1 MASPRTAA
9 PARGWLRTLFIVS
22 VLGACLFTLL
32 LAVHVLRLDWVVRDR
47 FADVQWA
54 LPAQIFAAP
63 TELYAG
69 RRIDRNQL
77 IDRLQQLGYRQR
89 SNAAST
95 GSYALDGR
103 DLLLA
108 SRGFQFWDADEPARR
123 LRLSFGD
130 GGIRSLSLADDGS
143 PVAIARLDPLLIGS
157 IFPKQGEDR
166 VLVRL
171 DDVPPLLV
179 ETLLDIEDRKFW
191 RHWGVDPAAILR
203 AAWANL
209 RAKRVVQGG
218 STITQ
223 QLIKNMFLSSEQTLL
238 RKANE
243 AIMALLLELHE
254 PKEAILEAYLNEIYL
269 GQDGPRAVH
278 GFGLASQFYFNKPLA
293 ELDPGDIALLVGMIR
308 GPSYYNPR
316 RSTQRATERRDFV
329 LGRMAD
335 AGLISAQSA
344 TEAQAQDLRIRDRAG
359 RGSTQYPAF
368 TDLIRRQL
376 RDQYRDEDLTSEGLR
391 IFTSFDPAIQADAER
406 TLARGL
412 TQLETARKL
421 EAGSLQG
428 AVVVTAVD
436 SGEVLAV
443 VGGRQA
449 GSTGFNR
456 ALDARR
462 PIGSLGKPMVYLA
475 ALEQPRQYNLVTPID
490 DAPVRIELPNGDI
503 WEPENYDKE
512 VHGPTPLYQALA
524 KSYNLA
530 TVQLSEQLGPARV
543 ADAHVALGGT
553 RPRALHSLALGAVER
568 SPLDVAQLYNSLAA
582 GGAVTPLQAIRAV
595 QTRDGQPLQR
605 YGIKL
610 RQAADSTAV
619 NLLQWALRQVMIDGT
634 GRSAQRQIGN
644 LALAGKTGT
653 TDDLRDSW
661 FAGFGSDLQAT
672 VWLGRDDNSPAGLTG
687 ASGALQIWAQLMR
700 RLQPQPVPLFA
711 APGTQAEWID
721 QASGLRADHHCPDRL
736 LIPFVDGTAPQAMAP
751 CARGGAAQ
759 DEQRRGFWDRLFG
772 G

>member
-1 MASPRTAA
+1 MASPRKAA
-9 PARGWLRTLFIVS
+9 PARGWLRKLFITSLV
-22 VLGACLFTLL
+22 GACLLTLL
-32 LAVHVLRLDWVVRDR
+32 LAVHVLRLDWIVRDR

-54 LPAQIFAAP
+54 LPAQIYAAP

-77 IDRLQQLGYRQR
+77 INRLQQLGYRQR

-103 DLLLA
+103 GLIVA
-108 SRGFQFWDADEPARR
+108 SRGFRFWDSAEPARR
-123 LRLSFGD
+123 LRLRFGD
-130 GGIRSLSLADDGS
+130 GGIRSLTLADDGS
-143 PVAIARLDPLLIGS
+143 TVAIARLDPLLIGS

-171 DDVPPLLV
+171 DDVPPLLI
-179 ETLLDIEDRKFW
+179 EALLDIEDRKF
-191 RHWGVDPAAILR
+191 RSHWGVDPVAIVR

-209 RAKRVVQGG
+209 RARQVVQGG
-218 STITQ
+218 STVTQ

-243 AIMALLLELHE
+243 AIMALLLELHAS
-254 PKEAILEAYLNEIYL
+254 KDAILEAYLNEIYL

-278 GFGLASQFYFNKPLA
+278 GFGLASQFYFNKPLG
-293 ELDPGDIALLVGMIR
+293 ELDPGEIALLVGMIR

-316 RSTQRATERRDFV
+316 RSAQRATDRRDFV
-329 LGRMAD
+329 LDRMA
-335 AGLISAQSA
+335 AAQLISAEQAETAKA
-344 TEAQAQDLRIRDRAG
+344 TALSIRDRSG
-359 RGSTQYPAF
+359 RGSTQFPAF

-391 IFTSFDPAIQADAER
+391 IFTSFDPVVQDHAER
-406 TLARGL
+406 ALARGL
-412 TQLETARKL
+412 DQLEQARKF

-428 AVVVTAVD
+428 AIVVTSVD
-436 SGEVLAV
+436 SGEVMAI

-449 GSTGFNR
+449 GSSGFNR

-475 ALEQPRQYNLVTPID
+475 ALARPEQFNLVTPLD
-490 DAPVRIELPNGDI
+490 DEPVRIELPNDDV
-503 WEPENYDKE
+503 WEPENYDKQS
-512 VHGPTPLYQALA
+512 HGPTPLYQALS

-530 TVQLSEQLGPARV
+530 TVHLSEQVGPAKV
-543 ADAHVALGGT
+543 ADTYVALGGK

-568 SPLDVAQLYNSLAA
+568 SPLDVAQLYNTLAA

-595 QTRDGQPLQR
+595 QTREGEPLQR

-610 RQAADSTAV
+610 RQAADPTAV
-619 NLLQWALRQVMIDGT
+619 NLLQWAMRQVMIDGT
-634 GRSAQRQIGN
+634 GRSAQRQIGS

-672 VWLGRDDNSPAGLTG
+672 VWLGRDDNRPAGLTG
-687 ASGALQIWAQLMR
+687 ASGALQVWSQLMR

-711 APGTQAEWID
+711 ASDTQPEWID
-721 QASGLRADHHCPDRL
+721 VATGLRADHNCQDRL
-736 LIPFVDGTAPQAMAP
+736 LIPFVRGTAPETMAP
-751 CARGGAAQ
+751 CARDGAGQ
-759 DEQRRGFWDRLFG
+759 NDERRSFWDRLFG

>member
-1 MASPRTAA
+1 MASPRKAA
-9 PARGWLRTLFIVS
+9 PARGWLRKLFIASVVS
-22 VLGACLFTLL
+22 ACLFTLL
-32 LAVHVLRLDWVVRDR
+32 LAVHVLRLDWIVRDR

-54 LPAQIFAAP
+54 LPAQIYAAP
-63 TELYAG
+63 SELYAG
-69 RRIDRNQL
+69 RRIDRSQL
-77 IDRLQQLGYRQR
+77 VDRLQQLGYRQR

-95 GSYALDGR
+95 GSFAFDGR
-103 DLLLA
+103 DLLVA
-108 SRGFQFWDADEPARR
+108 SRGFQFWDAAEPARR
-123 LRLSFGD
+123 LRLRFGD
-130 GGIRSLSLADDGS
+130 GGIRSINLADDGS
-143 PVAIARLDPLLIGS
+143 TVAIARLDPLLIGS

-171 DDVPPLLV
+171 EDVPPLLI
-179 ETLLDIEDRKFW
+179 ETLLDIEDRKF
-191 RHWGVDPAAILR
+191 RSHWGVDPVAIAR

-209 RAKRVVQGG
+209 RARQVVQGG

-223 QLIKNMFLSSEQTLL
+223 QLIKNMFLTSEQTLL

-243 AIMALLLELHE
+243 AIMALLLELHAS
-254 PKEAILEAYLNEIYL
+254 KDAILEAYLNEIYL

-316 RSTQRATERRDFV
+316 RSTQRATDRRDFV
-329 LGRMAD
+329 LDRMAA
-335 AGLISAQSA
+335 AGLVSPARA
-344 TEAQAQDLRIRDRAG
+344 AAGKAEPLNIRDRAG
-359 RGSTQYPAF
+359 RGSTQFPAF

-376 RDQYRDEDLTSEGLR
+376 RNQYRDEDLTSEGLR
-391 IFTSFDPAIQADAER
+391 IFTSFDPTVQAHAER
-406 TLARGL
+406 ALARGIE
-412 TQLETARKL
+412 QLENAREF

-428 AVVVTAVD
+428 AVIVTTVD

-449 GSTGFNR
+449 GSSGFNR

-475 ALEQPRQYNLVTPID
+475 ALERPRQFNLVTPID

-503 WEPENYDKE
+503 WEPENYDKQT
-512 VHGPTPLYQALA
+512 HGPTPLYQALS

-530 TVQLSEQLGPARV
+530 TVHLSEQLGPARV
-543 ADAHVALGGT
+543 AETHVALGGT

-568 SPLDVAQLYNSLAA
+568 SPFEVAQLYNTLAA

-595 QTRDGQPLQR
+595 QTRDGEPLQR

-610 RQAADSTAV
+610 RQAADPTAV

-634 GRSAQRQIGN
+634 GRSAQRQIGS

-672 VWLGRDDNSPAGLTG
+672 VWLGRDDNKPAGLTG

-711 APGTQAEWID
+711 APGTKAEWID
-721 QASGLRADHHCPDRL
+721 SASGLRADHNCPDRVL
-736 LIPFVDGTAPQAMAP
+736 VPFVDGTAPQAMAP
-751 CARGGAAQ
+751 CARGTPADDDQ
-759 DEQRRGFWDRLFG
+759 PRSFWDRLFG

>member
-1 MASPRTAA
+1 MTSSRKAA
-9 PARGWLRTLFIVS
+9 PSRGWLRKFFIAS
-22 VLGACLFTLL
+22 VVAACLATLL
-32 LAVHVLRLDWVVRDR
+32 LAVHVLRLDWILRDR

-54 LPAQIFAAP
+54 LPAQIYAAP

-69 RRIDRNQL
+69 RRIDRNEL
-77 IDRLQQLGYRQR
+77 IERLRQLGYRQR
-89 SNAAST
+89 NSAAAS
-95 GSYALDGR
+95 GSFSVDGR
-103 DLLLA
+103 DLIIA
-108 SRGFQFWDADEPARR
+108 NRGFQFWDSTEPAQR
-123 LRLSFGD
+123 LRLGFGD
-130 GGIRSLSLADDGS
+130 GGIRRLTRADDDAA
-143 PVAIARLDPLLIGS
+143 VAIARLDPLLIGS

-171 DDVPPLLV
+171 DDVPPLLI
-179 ETLLDIEDRKFW
+179 ETLLDIEDRKF
-191 RHWGVDPAAILR
+191 RSHWGVDPVAIVR

-209 RAKRVVQGG
+209 RARQVVQGG

-243 AIMALLLELHE
+243 AIMAMLLELRASKNE
-254 PKEAILEAYLNEIYL
+254 ILEAYLNEIYL

-293 ELDPGDIALLVGMIR
+293 ELDAGDIALLVGMIR

-316 RSTQRATERRDFV
+316 RSSQRATDRRDFV
-329 LGRMAD
+329 LDRMAA
-335 AGLISAQSA
+335 AGLI
-344 TEAQAQDLRIRDRAG
+344 TDQDAVAAKRSSLDIRDRAG

-391 IFTSFDPAIQADAER
+391 IFTSFDPDVQSHAER
-406 TLARGL
+406 ALARGL
-412 TQLETARKL
+412 DQLETARKL

-443 VGGRQA
+443 VGSREA
-449 GSTGFNR
+449 GSSGFNR

-475 ALEQPRQYNLVTPID
+475 ALERPRQYTLVTAID

-512 VHGPTPLYQALA
+512 VHGPTPLYQALS

-530 TVQLSEQLGPARV
+530 TVQLSQQLGPARV
-543 ADAHVALGGT
+543 ASSHLALGGPQ
-553 RPRALHSLALGAVER
+553 PRALHSLALGAVER
-568 SPLDVAQLYNSLAA
+568 TPLDVAQMYNTLAA
-582 GGAVTPLQAIRAV
+582 GGSVTPLQAIRAV

-610 RQAADSTAV
+610 RQSADPTAV
-619 NLLQWALRQVMIDGT
+619 NLLQWALRQTMIDGT
-634 GRSAQRQIGN
+634 GRSAQRHIGK

-672 VWLGRDDNSPAGLTG
+672 VWLGRDDNQPAGLTG

-721 QASGLRADHHCPDRL
+721 PATGLRADQYCAERL
-736 LIPFVDGTAPQAMAP
+736 LVPFVDGTAPQAMAP
-751 CARGGAAQ
+751 CARGAGA
-759 DEQRRGFWDRLFG
+759 DDDRKRGFWDRLFG